1 MDERKARDI
10 LAGVL
15 ARRYGEND
23 KVVLLTLS
31 GDLSDV
37 DLMGL
42 DAVAAM
48 KRAYDA
54 GHADGGKY
62 VWQPDSGG
70 MTMVNPAPHAA
81 QGAPVITGKTYKF

>member
-62 VWQPDSGG
+62 GWQADVSGPLVSKPDPARNGAQPPP
-70 MTMVNPAPHAA
+70 NPFP
-81 QGAPVITGKTYKF
+81 K